1 MSALGSGY
9 YFFIDDSLRA
19 NDQRKADEW
28 RRLHQRPDALPLPET
43 AAPEGLTARI
53 ASRLPVIRRVVA
65 GRA

>member
-9 YFFIDDSLRA
+9 YFLVDDSLRA
-19 NDQRKADEW
+19 SDQRKADEW
-28 RRLHQRPDALPLPET
+28 HRLHQRPDALPLPET
-43 AAPEGLTARI
+43 AAPESLMARI

>member
-28 RRLHQRPDALPLPET
+28 RGCRRTRCRSRP
-43 AAPEGLTARI
+43 AAPESLTARI
-53 ASRLPVIRRVVA
+53 ATRLPVIRRVVA

>member
-1 MSALGSGY
+1 MNALGSGY
-9 YFFIDDSLRA
+9 YFLINDSLHA
-19 NDQRKADEW
+19 DEQRKADAW

-43 AAPEGLTARI
+43 SAPESLTSRI